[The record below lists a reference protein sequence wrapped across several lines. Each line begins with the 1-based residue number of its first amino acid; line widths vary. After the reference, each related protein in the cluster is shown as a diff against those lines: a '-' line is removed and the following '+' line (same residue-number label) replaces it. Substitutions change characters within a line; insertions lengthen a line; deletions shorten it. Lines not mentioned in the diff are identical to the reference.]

1 MIIFSVVFVGVF
13 GFSYFKV
20 RKLVKHPMPKTI
32 NYPNEAKRLLYLMG
46 AEAVSFLLIF
56 VFFTMWKSCS
66 LTVGE
71 WFELV
76 FGGLIIGFLVPTFI
90 LSFYLHY
97 YGKEIPEKFNKYLFI
112 TVIASGVV
120 TLIGGLLLTNGLA
133 DVISYPLVNGINFK
147 EGFVTPKSAASPTI
161 AWYALC
167 IITGAVLVYF
177 ICDHRFY
184 NEYGKHGILESTFF
198 VAFPAGV
205 IGARIGYVIG
215 EWHTFKNQ
223 PWWEMF
229 AIWHGGLTIISGAL
243 VGIIVGVLW
252 FIWRNKKYSIWMAVD
267 IILPTILVAQALGRW
282 GNFFNQEVYGFATN
296 ESIWWFVP
304 KMIMNNMKSI
314 SSSLGEGMV
323 YMPLFY
329 VEFLTNLIGYF
340 VLRFAIGVGLKKY
353 RELGDLAFGYIVWYG
368 LTRLIMEPLRD
379 SNYNMGANK
388 YYSWIWAIAFVIGGA
403 FAIFGN
409 HLVRH
414 ILRNRK
420 KDNFVIKDTN
430 FIASISVSSCF
441 FISSLAMIIV
451 GAVMMSSNAQS
462 AKLVFDGFNN
472 GLIIL
477 TIGLGLFLIGIC
489 AYLYLITV
497 IKQKKNE
504 TKAI

>member
-1 MIIFSVVFVGVF
+1 
-13 GFSYFKV
+13 
-20 RKLVKHPMPKTI
+20 
-32 NYPNEAKRLLYLMG
+32 
-46 AEAVSFLLIF
+46 
-56 VFFTMWKSCS
+56 
-66 LTVGE
+66 
-71 WFELV
+71 
-76 FGGLIIGFLVPTFI
+76 
-90 LSFYLHY
+90 
-97 YGKEIPEKFNKYLFI
+97 
-112 TVIASGVV
+112 
-120 TLIGGLLLTNGLA
+120 
-133 DVISYPLVNGINFK
+133 
-147 EGFVTPKSAASPTI
+147 
-161 AWYALC
+161 
-167 IITGAVLVYF
+167 
-177 ICDHRFY
+177 
-184 NEYGKHGILESTFF
+184 
-198 VAFPAGV
+198 
-205 IGARIGYVIG
+205 
-215 EWHTFKNQ
+215 
-223 PWWEMF
+223 MF

-409 HLVRH
+409 HFVRH

-441 FISSLAMIIV
+441 FLSSLAMIIV

-477 TIGLGLFLIGIC
+477 TIGLGLFLLGIC